1 LGNRI
6 GVWLAAGPGPARE
19 RLLAALACHT
29 DIDLLGHCD
38 AAEPSLERRLAASN
52 AQVLLIDW
60 PAPRRGRGLAALR
73 RYASLAP
80 RVLVLVDEPTD
91 GLAETVM
98 RHRLRGFLLKNSSPQ
113 ECQRAITRVHEGEIW
128 VPRAML
134 AAAVTGLVDERAARL
149 TVDAARDAARN
160 RYTLRERQ
168 IVGLVRQG
176 MTNKQIGLELG
187 IAEDTVK
194 KHLQN
199 VYDKAGVRRRSL
211 LALARFFSSSRE
223 AGWSS

>member
-1 LGNRI
+1 MG
-6 GVWLAAGPGPARE
+6 GTVKVWLASAPGPARE
-19 RLLAALACHT
+19 RLIAALGCHP

-38 AAEPSLERRLAASN
+38 AAEPSLERRLAAGTP
-52 AQVLLIDW
+52 QVLLIDW
-60 PAPRRGRGLAALR
+60 PLPRRGRGLAALC
-73 RYASLAP
+73 RYSSLAP
-80 RVLVLVDEPTD
+80 RVLVLVEKPME
-91 GLAETVM
+91 GLVETVM
-98 RHRLRGFLLKNSSPQ
+98 RHRLHGFLLKDSAPQ
-113 ECQRAITRVHEGEIW
+113 ECRRAIGRVCEGEIW

-149 TVDAARDAARN
+149 TVDSARDAARN